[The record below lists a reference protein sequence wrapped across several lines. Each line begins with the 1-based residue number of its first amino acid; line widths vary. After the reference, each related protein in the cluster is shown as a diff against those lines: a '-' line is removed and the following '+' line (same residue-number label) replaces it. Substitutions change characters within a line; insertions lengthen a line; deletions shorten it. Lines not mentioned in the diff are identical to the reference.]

1 MWEPVPEH
9 KLLLHLTIHPKTLFL
24 SRDTLHRGYR
34 LRIGFLGFRGSQQF
48 TECTHILSD
57 IRAHDL
63 AVLSRNAVRSQ
74 TDGIIVR
81 IRFHVCAEEELN
93 SIICS
98 HESLLHAV
106 LSQTLLWLSPDES
119 FKWQGL
125 HAALHVQSFRLYH
138 DPRGIPAVTDALAS
152 SILVVERVLM
162 TGLRCWR
169 PIVTS
174 P

>member
-1 MWEPVPEH
+1 MLEPVPEH

-24 SRDTLHRGYR
+24 SHDTLHRGYR

-74 TDGIIVR
+74 TDGVIVR

-93 SIICS
+93 SIIVHMSRYFMPCYYKHCS
-98 HESLLHAV
+98 GFH
-106 LSQTLLWLSPDES
+106 QTSHLNDKDYTP
-119 FKWQGL
+119 
-125 HAALHVQSFRLYH
+125 LYTCNRS
-138 DPRGIPAVTDALAS
+138 DYITIP
-152 SILVVERVLM
+152 
-162 TGLRCWR
+162 
-169 PIVTS
+169 
-174 P
+174 